1 MNAIKLSVL
10 AEKFENDLNAILK
23 NPEIQ
28 FKIWSEAGEYQAY
41 RREDNTVIW
50 YINGN
55 LRRVTSSNDAN
66 DLVMGV
72 NGLSLDFVIPIKRPR
87 TNSTQTE
94 EELAKIKDGQYPF
107 VEYITNA
114 INSYF
119 EKAQV
124 FTVNDGGMY
133 SVAFRAGI
141 NTTGTVD
148 LASLLGNH
156 IGVSVYIELYY
167 IQNGVNSKEI
177 KITVDGQKIPYQAL
191 RYGRS
196 PMLER
201 DVRTGTLISKSV
213 VTSTAFAIDIDLPTN
228 APLSASAPVSVYLL
242 NGTPNVAH
250 FVNLNIDGTEYDYFM
265 TVNSAQ
271 ASAQGISIAGT
282 SVSYMEVSDGFFNP
296 GSNAM
301 GRFILPNSS
310 VKQITATVNISNN
323 PYDGVFLAYV
333 GGKCGK
339 FPLNFVLDVKPE
351 MVRYDKTANVYYVDI
366 VYPGANRKTIT
377 NPKADGVA
385 ITYEAVWL

>member
-10 AEKFENDLNAILK
+10 AKKFENGLNAILN

-28 FKIWSEAGEYQAY
+28 FKIWSEAGEYQAF

-72 NGLSLDFVIPIKRPR
+72 NGLSLDFAVPVKRPR
-87 TNSTQTE
+87 TNGNQTE

-114 INSYF
+114 INAYF

-124 FTVNDGGMY
+124 FTIDDGGLY
-133 SVAFRAGI
+133 SVAFHAGI
-141 NTTGTVD
+141 NLTGSVD
-148 LASLLGNH
+148 LTSLLGNH
-156 IGVSVYIELYY
+156 MGVSVYIELYY
-167 IQNGVNSKEI
+167 IQNGINSKNI
-177 KITVDGQKIPYQAL
+177 KITVDGQNLPYQAL
-191 RYGRS
+191 RWGRS

-201 DVRTGTLISKSV
+201 DVYAGKLISKSI
-213 VTSTAFAIDIDLPTN
+213 VTSTAFAIDVDLPTD
-228 APLSASAPVSVYLL
+228 APLQAASPISDYLL

-250 FVNLNIDGTEYDYFM
+250 FVTLDVGGNEYDYFM

-271 ASAQGISIAGT
+271 SSAQGISIAGT
-282 SVSYMEVSDGFFNP
+282 SVSFMEISDGYFNT
-296 GSNAM
+296 GSNTM
-301 GRFILPNSS
+301 GRFVLPSS
-310 VKQITATVNISNN
+310 TVKQITATVNVSDN
-323 PYDGVFLAYV
+323 PYDGVFLACA

-339 FPLNFVLDVKPE
+339 FPLNFVLDVEPE
-351 MVRYDKTANVYYVDI
+351 MVRYDKTAKSYYVDI
-366 VYPGANRKTIT
+366 VYSGVNRKTIT

-385 ITYEAVWL
+385 ISYETVLL

>member
-10 AEKFENDLNAILK
+10 AEKFENDLNEILN

-28 FKIWSEAGEYQAY
+28 FKIWSEAGEYQAF

-72 NGLSLDFVIPIKRPR
+72 NGLMLDFVIPIKQPR
-87 TNSTQTE
+87 TNTEQTE

-124 FTVNDGGMY
+124 FTIYDGGMY

-167 IQNGVNSKEI
+167 IQSGVNSKEI
-177 KITVDGQKIPYQAL
+177 KLTVDGRNIPYQAL

-201 DVRTGTLISKSV
+201 DVYTGSLVSKSV
-213 VTSTAFAIDIDLPTN
+213 ITSTAFAIDVDLPTN
-228 APLSASAPVSVYLL
+228 APPTSAAPVSTYLL
-242 NGTPNVAH
+242 EGNPNVAH

-265 TVNSAQ
+265 TVNTAQ

-282 SVSYMEVSDGFFNP
+282 SVSYMEVSDGYFYP
-296 GSNAM
+296 GVNSV
-301 GRFILPNSS
+301 GRFKVPNLN
-310 VKQITATVNISNN
+310 VKQITATVNITNN
-323 PYDGVFLAYV
+323 PYDKVFLAYV

-339 FPLNFVLDVKPE
+339 FPLEFVLDVKPD
-351 MVRYDKTANVYYVDI
+351 MVRYDKMANAYYVYI
-366 VYPGANRKTIT
+366 VYQGFRRKIVM
-377 NPKADGVA
+377 NAKADGVA
-385 ITYEAVWL
+385 TIYEAVWL